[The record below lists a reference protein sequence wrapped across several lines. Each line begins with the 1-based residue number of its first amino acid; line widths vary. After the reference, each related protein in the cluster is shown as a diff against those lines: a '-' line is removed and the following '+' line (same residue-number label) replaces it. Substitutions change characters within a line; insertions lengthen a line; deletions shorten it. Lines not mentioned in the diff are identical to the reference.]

1 MISLTQVSFDALVA
15 AVDLG
20 YAETASESYTNNRIW
35 VKSSS
40 VSSSS
45 GSPSADKWD
54 FKVTRYLQPSS
65 LEMTRTMTC
74 SFRFSLNVET
84 ISSPT

>member
-20 YAETASESYTNNRIW
+20 YAETASESYTNNRIC
-35 VKSSS
+35 VRSSS
-40 VSSSS
+40 VSSNS
-45 GSPSADKWD
+45 GSPSADRWD
-54 FKVTRYLQPSS
+54 FKVTRCLQRPS
-65 LEMTRTMTC
+65 LEVTRTITC